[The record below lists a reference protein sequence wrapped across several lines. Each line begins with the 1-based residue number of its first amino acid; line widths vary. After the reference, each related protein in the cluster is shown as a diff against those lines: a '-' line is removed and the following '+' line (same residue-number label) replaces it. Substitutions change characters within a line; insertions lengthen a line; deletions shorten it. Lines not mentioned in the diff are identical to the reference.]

1 MIADIMQKIY
11 QNPEML
17 EYLRR
22 HPKWYYYMDSNPK
35 NYDVFVSV
43 VKKELKETTYDK
55 LEKIKKR
62 VNFASSLINYFNN

>member
-1 MIADIMQKIY
+1 MLASIMEKIY

-35 NYDVFVSV
+35 NYELFVNI

-55 LEKIKKR
+55 LEKIKNR